1 MRTTGA
7 DLLAHLSVIRREA
20 ARIVG
25 DKAFTRL
32 GEISSYDPNRIM
44 AKCLVYPEMHESGW
58 LRIGTKFVGDGFG
71 MIVGPTIGDLVEIH
85 FADGDYNA
93 GVIGDSIFT
102 NAMPPPGPVYS
113 GEVLILHSSG
123 TSFKLPNSGNMEINV
138 AADLDLTITGNI
150 SATVNGQTTVTCP
163 TISID
168 ASTDVTITS
177 PTVTVDGNLEV
188 SGAIT
193 FGTGSGG
200 AMTGTGD
207 INLTGSIA
215 TTADVVAGTISLQN
229 HLTTGVTPGSG
240 ESGKPTG

>member
-1 MRTTGA
+1 
-7 DLLAHLSVIRREA
+7 
-20 ARIVG
+20 
-25 DKAFTRL
+25 
-32 GEISSYDPNRIM
+32 
-44 AKCLVYPEMHESGW
+44 
-58 LRIGTKFVGDGFG
+58 
-71 MIVGPTIGDLVEIH
+71 
-85 FADGDYNA
+85 
-93 GVIGDSIFT
+93 
-102 NAMPPPGPVYS
+102 
-113 GEVLILHSSG
+113 
-123 TSFKLPNSGNMEINV
+123 MEINV

-240 ESGKPTG
+240 ESGPPTG